1 MTRKSLQVYR
11 IIVYFFQR
19 PIFGGDNSCT
29 SWIFCVA
36 AASGSRPFSTVRP
49 HQRRGLPGVCT
60 SPGECGQ
67 DGPGQDAGGFP
78 LTVLP
83 ATSRVDLARLGHALG
98 LDPGEV
104 QLATADEIERIFHD
118 CEPGTIPPFGRLY
131 GLRTVA
137 DVSLPGAGVLV
148 FRTNTR
154 HLGMRMQFRD
164 YEGLEEPFRA
174 DFGPTDQLGTG
185 QSSPGTRQT
194 CRGDSGEVNESFAA
208 FMFHRRTVD
217 SASLSSSGAKPR
229 RIVFSVMLRV
239 RRNSRR

>member
-1 MTRKSLQVYR
+1 MYVVDYLRSRRVWFETFLHRPASSATRLAGRVHIPGRS
-11 IIVYFFQR
+11 
-19 PIFGGDNSCT
+19 
-29 SWIFCVA
+29 VA
-36 AASGSRPFSTVRP
+36 KTVLVKA
-49 HQRRGLPGVCT
+49 RGAYL
-60 SPGECGQ
+60 
-67 DGPGQDAGGFP
+67 

-104 QLATADEIERIFHD
+104 KLAAADEIERIFHD

-131 GLRTVA
+131 ELRTVA
-137 DVSLPGAGVLV
+137 DVSLQDAGVLV

-154 HLGMRMQFRD
+154 HLGIRMQFRD
-164 YEGLEEPFRA
+164 YESLEEPFRA
-174 DFGPTDQLGTG
+174 DFARPISSGPGQSLRRRVTTG
-185 QSSPGTRQT
+185 QAGKRAGVICTE
-194 CRGDSGEVNESFAA
+194 RGRIESTLRSGFA
-208 FMFHRRTVD
+208 RRVQCELIPPAVSV